1 MSSANEKSPMNDYQ
15 LLTLIAPPSLEE
27 PLVDW
32 LLEFESEYGFSG
44 FVVNGH
50 SSRQEGLTLAEQVSG
65 RKQHIRFDLHLPEVE
80 LLRLVERLKQDFAGA
95 GLHYW
100 VTPVLAHGR
109 V

>member
-1 MSSANEKSPMNDYQ
+1 MSDRY

-32 LLEFESEYGFSG
+32 LLEFESEYGFSS
-44 FVVNGH
+44 FPVNGH
-50 SSRQEGLTLAEQVSG
+50 SSRHEGLTLAEQVSG
-65 RKQHIRFDLHLPEVE
+65 RRRHIRFEMHLPETE
-80 LLRLVERLKQDFAGA
+80 LSALIERLKGDFAGA

-100 VTPVLAHGR
+100 VLPILGHGR

>member
-1 MSSANEKSPMNDYQ
+1 MNEYF

-32 LLEFESEYGFSG
+32 LLQFEAEYGFSS
-44 FVVNGH
+44 FPVNGH

-65 RKQHIRFDLHLPEVE
+65 RKKHVRFEMHLPETE
-80 LLRLVERLKQDFAGA
+80 IAGLIERLKGDFAGA

-100 VTPVLAHGR
+100 ATPVLGNGR
-109 V
+109 I